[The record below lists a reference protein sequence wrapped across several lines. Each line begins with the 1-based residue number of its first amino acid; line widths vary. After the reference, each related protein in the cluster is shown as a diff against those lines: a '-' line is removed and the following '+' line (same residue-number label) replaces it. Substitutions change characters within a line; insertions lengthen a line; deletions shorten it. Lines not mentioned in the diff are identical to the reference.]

1 PAALDE
7 MADRGEMPLLSPGPA
22 MRRGGEVRGMRGLD
36 AGRLGAEQ
44 VQPRLQQMRH
54 GEVRA
59 GSDRRLGGGQ
69 GIAAVEAEQPER
81 ALVVLAGLG
90 RRAAQGMTMLI
101 DLAHFGDKSFM
112 PEPPL

>member
-1 PAALDE
+1 
-7 MADRGEMPLLSPGPA
+7 EMPLLPASPA
-22 MRRGGEVRGMRGLD
+22 VRLGGKVCRACGLD

-69 GIAAVEAEQPER
+69 RIAAVEAEQSER
-81 ALVVLAGLG
+81 ALVVVAGLG
-90 RRAAQGMTMLI
+90 RRRAAQGMAMLI
-101 DLAHFGDKSFM
+101 GLAHFGDKSFM